1 MLWWMEKN
9 VFDQPVKNNKIT
21 YENRKIA
28 ISQGYDYAVGCLL
41 DCSYFRD
48 KNKVIAIDLRKKTSA
63 RSWS

>member
-1 MLWWMEKN
+1 MMDGKN

>member
-1 MLWWMEKN
+1 MMDRKN

>member
-1 MLWWMEKN
+1 MMDGKN

-28 ISQGYDYAVGCLL
+28 ITQGYDYAVGCLL

>member
-1 MLWWMEKN
+1 MMYGKN